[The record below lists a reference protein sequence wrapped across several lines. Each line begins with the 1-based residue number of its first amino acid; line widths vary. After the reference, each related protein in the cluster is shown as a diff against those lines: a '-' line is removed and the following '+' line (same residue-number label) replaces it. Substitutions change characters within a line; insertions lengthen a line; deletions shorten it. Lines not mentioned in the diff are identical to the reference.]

1 MMPKILFFG
10 LLLFGLSFRCFSE
23 GLYPAAEIPSNLKMG
38 ASAVIRNMETV
49 VNMRASNQVIMTVKK
64 AVTVLNRN
72 GESRAEL
79 SIYYNNN
86 TSIKS
91 IKGFVYD
98 AGGTQISKFS
108 LGDFIDESAISD
120 FSLYEDERVKHFL
133 PSVTSYPYTV
143 AYEYE
148 VMYKQNL
155 VVPDW
160 YANPYPDEAVEKSSY
175 TFICKPEDRIRFQE
189 KNYSGKGTID
199 STTTSKSYYWTV
211 AGLAAF
217 KREPFAP
224 QPDNYRTF
232 VKVSPV
238 QFTYYKSKGG
248 YSNWKE
254 LGKWVYDDLLKSRQT
269 LSAATTAEVRELV
282 KNESSDKDK
291 ARKLYSYMQDKTR
304 YISVQVGIGGFQ
316 PMFADD
322 VQRLGYGDC
331 KALVNYM
338 QSLLN
343 AVNIKSY
350 YCVVN
355 AGKYKENMDSNFASM
370 DQGNHIILCLPMEK
384 DTTWLE
390 CTSQVVP
397 FGYLGDFTDDRTV
410 LACTENGGML
420 LHTPVLKAE
429 TNITKRKAALTID
442 KEGNVTGNMNTIY
455 KGAQYDTYD
464 YVLTKPYSEQLK
476 LLKSYYDIDNINFEG
491 LKIKQDKGA
500 DPSTSESFDLEIP
513 YYAAKSSSRT
523 YVLLNA
529 FNRQGTVAELS
540 NRTLPLYVNRGFTDE
555 DEISYHLPEGYHT
568 DYRPKDLELKTPFG
582 TFSEQVTEKDRELIY
597 KRKFV
602 LYAGT
607 YAAGDYAAFAD
618 FMNKVSLED
627 TNKVILQAN

>member
-1 MMPKILFFG
+1 MMRSIVSGLFLVF
-10 LLLFGLSFRCFSE
+10 FSITCFAE
-23 GLYPAAEIPSNLKMG
+23 ALYPAADIPTNLRTG
-38 ASAVIRNMETV
+38 ASAIIRDMETV
-49 VNMRASNQVIMTVKK
+49 VNMRASNQVVMTVKK
-64 AVTVLNRN
+64 AITVLNRN

-79 SIYYNNN
+79 SIYYNSN
-86 TSIKS
+86 TAIKS
-91 IKGFVYD
+91 IKGLVYD
-98 AGGTQISKFS
+98 ASGAQISKFS
-108 LGDFIDESAISD
+108 QSKFIDESAISD

-133 PSVTSYPYTV
+133 PSITTYPYTV
-143 AYEYE
+143 VYEYE
-148 VMYKQNL
+148 IVFKQNL
-155 VVPDW
+155 IVPDW

-175 TFICKPEDRIRFQE
+175 TFICKPEDQIRIQE
-189 KNYSGKGTID
+189 KNYPGKGTTE
-199 STTTSKSYYWTV
+199 STATSKTYHWSVT
-211 AGLAAF
+211 GLVAF
-217 KREPFAP
+217 KREPYAP

-232 VKVSPV
+232 IKVSPV
-238 QFTYYKSKGG
+238 QFTYYKSKGS
-248 YSNWKE
+248 YSDWKE
-254 LGKWVYDDLLKSRQT
+254 LGKWVYNDLLKSRQI
-269 LSAATTAEVRELV
+269 LSPATVAEVRDLV
-282 KNESSDKDK
+282 KTTDSDKEK

-316 PMFADD
+316 PMFAED

-343 AVNIKSY
+343 AVNIKSF

-355 AGKYKENMDSNFASM
+355 AGKYKQNMDANFASM
-370 DQGNHIILCLPMEK
+370 EQGNHIILCLPMEK

-420 LHTPVLKAE
+420 LHTPNLKAE
-429 TNITKRKAALTID
+429 MNMTRRKADLTID
-442 KEGNVTGNMNTIY
+442 KEGNVTGKVNTVY

-476 LLKSYYDIDNINFEG
+476 LLKSYYDVDNINFEG

-513 YYAAKSSSRT
+513 NYAPKSSSRA

-540 NRTLPLYVNRGFTDE
+540 NRTLPLYINRGFTDE
-555 DEISYHLPEGYHT
+555 DEINYHLPDGYHS
-568 DYRPKDLELKTPFG
+568 DYKPNDLELKTPYG
-582 TFSEQVTEKDRELIY
+582 SFSFQVIEKDHDLIY

-602 LYAGT
+602 LNAGT
-607 YAAGDYAAFAD
+607 YPASEYAAFAD
-618 FMNKVSLED
+618 FMNKVSSED
-627 TNKVILQAN
+627 TEKVILQAN